1 MSSILRH
8 GKWIYHYCF
17 EEDGMRWTKVA
28 VQRTQRRKSLVRWA
42 ENIKIDHNEVGHE
55 KGGLNFCDPG

>member
-1 MSSILRH
+1 
-8 GKWIYHYCF
+8 
-17 EEDGMRWTKVA
+17 MRWTKVA

-55 KGGLNFCDPG
+55 NGGLNFCDPG